1 MFLIRFL
8 NYARDDLLGTV
19 EVEEGGNALALA
31 PTPEDLS
38 SRNLVFRYWAS
49 YGGADL
55 TGDLSD
61 VHESMTV
68 LPYYEEVIQESY
80 TVRFYN
86 FLRDTIVSEQTVE
99 AGEDAVPPIPET
111 IEGYEFTGW
120 SCDITNVHADLD
132 VFPNYVYYLVT
143 VRFLNHARDDVLS
156 IQTIERGTDAI
167 APAPEIIDGY
177 MFIGWSA
184 SYRNVQEDI
193 TIYAVYRVISEKP
206 VLNFYKK
213 NQDNTTGDFIKSYRG
228 VNGCTITQKLDGV
241 CEIDIKLLTRMLENY
256 VGAKDIVEVEGLV
269 FYITEIKKNISSGV
283 CYTELSGEHI
293 SYILNNDEYLTTA
306 FEMTGTPKQ
315 ILDAL
320 LMDTPLASGVV
331 EPTQQVTL
339 LVNREATRRALVMQL
354 LALVDGEIEYSG
366 YTIGIRNHVGSSEE
380 IDVMRRA
387 NVTDISYSY
396 NSTEQ
401 RYSFSLEL
409 YQKGALKLGD
419 ELRIKFAPFGID
431 IHRRLVGMEWNPFNY
446 KEVNITVGAYMPTVS
461 DSLYQLVTEVQDIT
475 VKSSKYTMEFGEI
488 IGNGSFFFTRSYSDR
503 PYFQVQTDD
512 GTTPVVTLTRRGSSD
527 FNPYIGA
534 SISGVNSTTVTLV
547 VFYLTVPVD
556 DEVDTDGN
564 V

>member
-1 MFLIRFL
+1 MYLIRFL

-19 EVEEGGNALALA
+19 EVEEGGNALAQA

-49 YGGADL
+49 YGGVDL
-55 TGDLSD
+55 TGDLSN

-68 LPYYEEVIQESY
+68 LPYYEEVVQQSY

-86 FLRDTIVSEQTVE
+86 FFRDTIVSEQTVE
-99 AGEDAVPPIPET
+99 AGGDAVPPVPET

-120 SCDITNVHADLD
+120 SCDITNVHSDLN
-132 VFPNYVYYLVT
+132 VFPEYEYYLVT

-156 IQTIERGTDAI
+156 VQTIERGTDAV

-184 SYRNVQEDI
+184 SYKNVQEDI
-193 TIYAVYRVISEKP
+193 TIYALYRVISERP
-206 VLNFYKK
+206 ILNFYKK
-213 NQDNTTGDFIKSYRG
+213 NQDNTTGDFIRSYRG
-228 VNGCTITQKLDGV
+228 VNGCTITQKLDGE
-241 CEIDIKLLTRMLENY
+241 CEIEIKLLTRMLENY

-269 FYITEIKKNISSGV
+269 FFITEVKKNISSGV

-320 LMDTPLASGVV
+320 LNGTPLASGVV
-331 EPTQQVTL
+331 EPTQPVTL

-380 IDVMRRA
+380 VDVMRRA
-387 NVTDISYSY
+387 NVTDISYTY

-419 ELRIKFAPFGID
+419 ELRIRFAPFGLN

-461 DSLYQLVTEVQDIT
+461 DSLYQLVTEVEDIT
-475 VKSSKYTMEFGEI
+475 VKTSKYTMEFGEI

-503 PYFQVQTDD
+503 PYFQVQTND
-512 GTTPVVTLTRRGSSD
+512 GTTPTVTLTRRGSSD

-534 SISGVNSTTVTLV
+534 SISGVNSNTVTLV
-547 VFYLTVPVD
+547 VFYLTVPID
-556 DEVDTDGN
+556 DEVETEAN